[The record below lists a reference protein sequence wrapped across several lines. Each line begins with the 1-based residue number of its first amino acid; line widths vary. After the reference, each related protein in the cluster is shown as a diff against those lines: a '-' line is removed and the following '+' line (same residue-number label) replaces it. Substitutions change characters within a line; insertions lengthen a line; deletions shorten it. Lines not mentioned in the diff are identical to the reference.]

1 MRLVN
6 LTPHPVRVYR
16 ANTPDQVGDLDEGVV
31 MVLEPSGTVARLS
44 ESVIGEETAILG
56 EGVEIPVTAV
66 SYAEVKGLPAPQQGT
81 AYVVSLVT
89 ALAATE
95 RDDLLVPY
103 EQVRGPK
110 GAVVGCRRLG
120 RVQTEPTAPA

>member
-16 ANTPDQVGDLDEGVV
+16 ADTPDQVGDLDEGVV
-31 MVLEPSGTVARLS
+31 MILEPSGTVARLS
-44 ESVIGEETAILG
+44 ETVIREEAALIG

-66 SYAEVKGLPAPQQGT
+66 SYAEVEGLPAPQQGT
-81 AYVVSLVT
+81 AYVVSLIT
-89 ALAATE
+89 ALAAAE

-103 EQVRGPK
+103 EQVRSPK
-110 GAVVGCRRLG
+110 GTVVGCRRFG
-120 RVQTEPTAPA
+120 RVRTQ